1 MSNKK
6 LAILGVVAIVMVLW
20 AIVQSKVS
28 NKSRTAPDS
37 PSYLI
42 QGLDPSDIDSIIIN
56 SAENAVTLKRA
67 ARGFVV
73 VNKDNYPA
81 DTSEINTLLTKCLEI
96 ETTQFITDN
105 PANYEDLEIT
115 EEKAKMVVKFLKSD
129 SSLLTGLIVGKDK
142 ELGQGTYVRL
152 ASSDKV
158 YVASSIPWFGDIA
171 MNYIKREL
179 FSLDSEEIESVTVS
193 LLSGTYIL
201 KAKEN
206 SEDIELV
213 NIPAG
218 KTFKSTEGRTVFTAL
233 TNVSFNDVRKKTD
246 DLNFDRHYVCRLKD
260 STEYAIGIAAEDDKT
275 FITCGAEFTNERPSR
290 VGKDESEEELKI
302 KEAMML
308 ADDKAREFTAKHQG
322 WVYEIAE
329 YKAEHLKKELEDL
342 IEDEIPIEEVEDPNA
357 IPSGEISE
365 E

>member
-6 LAILGVVAIVMVLW
+6 LAVLGVIAVVMVLW

-28 NKSRTAPDS
+28 NKSRTASDS

-42 QGLDPSDIDSIIIN
+42 QGLDPGDIDSIVIGTSGN
-56 SAENAVTLKRA
+56 TVTLKRA

-81 DTSEINTLLTKCLEI
+81 DTGEINTLLTKCLEI

-105 PANYEDLEIT
+105 PSNHEDLEVT
-115 EEKAKMVVKFLKSD
+115 EEKAKTVIKFFKSD
-129 SSLLTGLIVGKDK
+129 SSLLTGLIVGKGK

-171 MNYIKREL
+171 MNYIVQEL
-179 FSLDSEEIESVTVS
+179 FSLDRDEIESVTVS
-193 LLSGTYIL
+193 SVNGTYIL
-201 KAKEN
+201 KTKED
-206 SEDIELV
+206 SQDIELV
-213 NIPAG
+213 NIPVG

-233 TNVSFNDVRKKTD
+233 TNVSFNDVKKNSG
-246 DLNFDRHYVCRLKD
+246 DLNYDRHYVCRLKD
-260 STEYAIGIAAEDDKT
+260 STEYSIGIATEGDKT
-275 FITCGAEFTNERPSR
+275 FITCGAEFTDERPSR
-290 VGKDESEEELKI
+290 VRKDESEEELKI
-302 KEAMML
+302 KEAMLL

-322 WVYEIAE
+322 WFYEIPE
-329 YKAEHLKKELEDL
+329 YKAEHLTKELADL
-342 IEDEIPIEEVEDPNA
+342 IEDETPIENAEDPNA
-357 IPSGEISE
+357 I
-365 E
+365 